1 MSATLSELLKALPGE
16 TEETSL
22 PIPPLPASPLADLV
36 TLQTVPTGQLRRL
49 TLLGT
54 LQAKIAAAYTF
65 RWIRSWF
72 QGTAARE
79 KDSAET
85 HFRVAV
91 KVLDS
96 MGYMR
101 GAVMKVGQMLANFPD
116 IIPKELVETLDQLHF
131 QAPPMHFSLLRE
143 MVVDELGD
151 EPHNLFAEFDEVAF
165 AAASLGQ
172 VHRARLKSGEEVAV
186 KIQYPGIAR
195 TIRSDFRNLT
205 PALLP
210 HRLSR
215 DWENLKS
222 QVEFLR
228 RSIEQETDYVREAA
242 ILDRVRRL
250 FHEEDQI
257 VAPRVFHE
265 LSTKRIL
272 TMEYLPGVHLE
283 DYLATGPSQ
292 DERNEFARKI
302 QRAGCRVMYLGRM
315 QNVDPH
321 PGNYIFMPDGRLGL
335 IDFGSVTE
343 FSDPKMWEMLGRINF
358 AITTGEE
365 EAIRRVMIEWGEIS
379 DRPENADQIRLYVEF
394 GKLCWEP
401 YYTPGPYDFSD
412 ETKLRR
418 GVDLIVEMAR
428 KRYVRQH
435 ESNLLQF
442 RWQCGMWMLLY
453 RLGAKIDGTPIM
465 EEEVGVTG
473 WGRPESQH
481 GDRAGS

>member
-1 MSATLSELLKALPGE
+1 MSATLAELLKALPVDSDNTG
-16 TEETSL
+16 TL
-22 PIPPLPASPLADLV
+22 APLPASPLSQIV
-36 TLQTVPTGQLRRL
+36 TQRPLPTGQLHRL

-54 LQAKIAAAYTF
+54 LQAKIAAAYMF

-72 QGTAARE
+72 QNAAARE
-79 KDSAET
+79 KDAAET
-85 HFRVAV
+85 HFRVAL

-96 MGYMR
+96 MSYLR
-101 GAVMKVGQMLANFPD
+101 GAVMKVGQMLASFPD
-116 IIPKELVETLDQLHF
+116 IIPDELVETLEQLHF
-131 QAPPMHFSLLRE
+131 QAPPMHYSLVRE
-143 MVVDELGD
+143 LVVDELGD
-151 EPHNLFAEFDEVAF
+151 EPDNLFAEFDEVAF

-210 HRLSR
+210 HRLSK

-222 QVEFLR
+222 QVAFLR
-228 RSIEQETDYVREAA
+228 RSIEQETDYAREAET
-242 ILDRVRRL
+242 LTRVRKL
-250 FHEEDQI
+250 FHEEDGI
-257 VAPRVFHE
+257 VVPRVYPE
-265 LSTKRIL
+265 LSTKRVL

-283 DYLATGPSQ
+283 DYLATSPSQ
-292 DERNEFARKI
+292 EDRNEYAHKI
-302 QRAGCRVMYLGRM
+302 QRAGCRVLYLGRL

-343 FSDPKMWEMLGRINF
+343 FTDPKMWEMLGRINL
-358 AITTGEE
+358 AMVTGDEQR
-365 EAIRRVMIEWGEIS
+365 IRDVMIEWGDVT
-379 DRPENADQIRLYVEF
+379 DRPEHADQIRLYTEF

-401 YYTPGPYDFSD
+401 YYSKDPYDFSD
-412 ETKLRR
+412 ESKLRR
-418 GVDLIVEMAR
+418 GVNLFVEMAT
-428 KRYVRQH
+428 KRYTRQH
-435 ESNLLQF
+435 ECNLLQF

-453 RLGAKIDGTPIM
+453 RLGAVVDGKSII

-473 WGRPESQH
+473 W
-481 GDRAGS
+481 DRSR